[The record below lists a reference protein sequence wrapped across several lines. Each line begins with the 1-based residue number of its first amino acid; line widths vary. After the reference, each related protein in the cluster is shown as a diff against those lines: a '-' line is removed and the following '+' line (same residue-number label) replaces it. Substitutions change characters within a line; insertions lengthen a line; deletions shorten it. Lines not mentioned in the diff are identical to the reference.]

1 MVKIFKSEADKIID
15 AYIDVFSSYS
25 FKNLLYGKISL
36 HVVLGQILSNKV
48 CYRMGSRIIDPRIH
62 MFLIKPQGSGKGS
75 GYGFVDRLTSDLNI
89 NFQKLT
95 ESTDAGLIGTI
106 KYNKKTNQ
114 EEIIHG
120 LLRDADIIG
129 MEEASVLLDFTSEFS
144 KKNMT
149 YMQITMNALE
159 DSSCF
164 VSKKLGSEL
173 IEFKPHASFV
183 LMSYPPDNLVEKIL
197 KTGFF
202 DRLVP
207 IFEDVTLEDRLD
219 TIRRMS
225 ENINISP
232 VKQTELKQKYNDLLE
247 KLVLINQRFGKD
259 SSGAMKIVKIDD
271 DIHQKMISVIEE
283 FAMKI
288 LDVSPKAREKLEHF
302 ISRLYE
308 ILLKFAIH
316 HAILDGRL
324 YLDTSDVLYARLIY
338 LPIWQNLIISLES
351 LIVIT
356 PMERL
361 KKHKLIRCAL
371 KEYDKQVREQNFL
384 KDKVWVKRL
393 SMLPALQEMW
403 DNCSKETAHYNLQK
417 LEKHKGEYANFRAI
431 EKYEKDKFFET
442 KDIGG
447 FTYIKKIRDIDGGK

>member
-1 MVKIFKSEADKIID
+1 MKSIHKSEADIVID
-15 AYIDVFSSYS
+15 DYIDVFSSYS
-25 FKNLLYGKISL
+25 FKNLLYGKVSL
-36 HVVLGQILSNKV
+36 HVILGQILSNKI
-48 CYRMGSRIIDPRIH
+48 CYKMGSRIIDPRIH
-62 MFLIKPQGSGKGS
+62 MFLIKPQGTGKGS
-75 GYGFVDRLTSDLNI
+75 GYGFVERFTGDLSMD
-89 NFQKLT
+89 FQKLT
-95 ESTDAGLIGTI
+95 ESTDAGLAGTI
-106 KYNKKTNQ
+106 KYNKKSGK
-114 EEIIHG
+114 EEIIEG
-120 LLRDADIIG
+120 LLKSADILG

-149 YMQITMNALE
+149 YMQITMNPLE

-164 VSKKLGSEL
+164 ISKKLGSEL
-173 IEFKPHASFV
+173 IEFKPHASFI

-232 VKQTELKQKYNDLLE
+232 AKQSELKKKYNNLMSKFLA
-247 KLVLINQRFGKD
+247 INQRFGKE
-259 SSGAMKIVKIDD
+259 SSGSTKIVKIDD

-302 ISRLYE
+302 ITRLYE

-338 LPIWQNLIISLES
+338 QPIWQNLIISLES
-351 LIVIT
+351 LIVIS
-356 PMERL
+356 PIERMQR
-361 KKHKLIRCAL
+361 HKLIRCAL
-371 KEYDKQVREQNFL
+371 EEYDKQLKLKKFL
-384 KDKVWVKRL
+384 KDDKWVKRL
-393 SMLPALQEMW
+393 SMLPGLQEKW

-417 LEKHKGEYANFRAI
+417 LERHKGEYANFKYI
-431 EKYEKDKFFET
+431 KKYEKDKYFET

-447 FTYIKKIRDIDGGK
+447 FTYIKKIRDIN